1 MNALLE
7 LSITLLLGMED
18 KETRIL
24 IVRFLTE
31 IAKFR
36 VQAFYGSLITSA
48 DIKELSKEV
57 IIRQLFQ
64 KLAKKGIYG
73 ENFIFCDFENTAID
87 IQIIALD
94 TMIELT
100 ASSGMSGKQVSN

>member
-7 LSITLLLGMED
+7 LCITLLLGTEE
-18 KETRIL
+18 KENQIL

-31 IAKFR
+31 ISKFR

-48 DIKELSKEV
+48 DIKELSKEAT
-57 IIRQLFQ
+57 IRYLFE
-64 KLAKKGIYG
+64 KMAKKGIYG
-73 ENFIFCDFENTAID
+73 ENYIFCDFENTAID
-87 IQIIALD
+87 IQIIALE

-100 ASSGMSGKQVSN
+100 ATSGMTGK